1 MHTHI
6 KVILP
11 QIIGEILLV
20 LAAAIGSFYVPEDSR
35 YWALPTIWIVVLVL
49 TVPLLFDPVGQVDQF
64 HLHGDHQAHYHPQG
78 RLYSHGS

>member
-1 MHTHI
+1 MMEPWHFPTKLLSQDEVVVRHMHTHI

-35 YWALPTIWIVVLVL
+35 YWRCRP
-49 TVPLLFDPVGQVDQF
+49 
-64 HLHGDHQAHYHPQG
+64 
-78 RLYSHGS
+78 SGSWFWF